1 LNHWTTFHLLPP
13 DQLSVSREYEILR
26 PSSLSNAS
34 NPSYLAPFIRQ
45 SQTGRIN
52 LWSPDLTPLTNFR
65 EPSHQTY
72 SWLLLIEEKSRP
84 SFASKASPLSPE
96 VLPHTE
102 LDPATRAS
110 LESAWRDDYL
120 KGAASPYS
128 QEIRDDIWLSYATTL
143 SEGTH
148 LLYRRNDKLIGHAAY
163 VTDVQEIL
171 GIENY
176 YLHIWVD
183 RREERSVRSSI
194 HADFFSRIR
203 AMDRPGMAGI
213 SVLNQPSLSLFLRNG
228 YVPKLLSISR
238 FD

>member
-1 LNHWTTFHLLPP
+1 S
-13 DQLSVSREYEILR
+13 D
-26 PSSLSNAS
+26 
-34 NPSYLAPFIRQ
+34 
-45 SQTGRIN
+45 
-52 LWSPDLTPLTNFR
+52 
-65 EPSHQTY
+65 QTY

-84 SFASKASPLSPE
+84 PFTSKAAPLSPE
-96 VLPHTE
+96 VRDHTE
-102 LDPATRAS
+102 LDPPTRAS
-110 LESAWRDDYL
+110 LETAWRDDYL
-120 KGAASPYS
+120 KGVASAYS
-128 QEIRDDIWLSYATTL
+128 HEIRDDIWQSYGTTL

-148 LLYRRNDKLIGHAAY
+148 LLYRKDGRLIGHAAY

-183 RREERSVRSSI
+183 RSEDKSVRSSI

-213 SVLNQPSLSLFLRNG
+213 SVLNQPSLNLFLRNG
-228 YVPKLLSISR
+228 YIPRLLSISR